1 LRQLLNHR
9 SRPRLFEAECRGC
22 FLRVAANLL
31 MRKMF
36 KTREIEMLI
45 DRVDGTLM
53 VLALAV
59 DDLVI
64 LRDELKKLVES
75 LKESGETAL
84 QKVLEALPQKVMGLV
99 SLSQTEEYITINLKR
114 RLNPEDFKLLAS
126 VAINMLK
133 GEYVSTKNGGYFM
146 IRKKG

>member
-1 LRQLLNHR
+1 M
-9 SRPRLFEAECRGC
+9 S
-22 FLRVAANLL
+22 
-31 MRKMF
+31 
-36 KTREIEMLI
+36 KTREVKMLI

-53 VLALAV
+53 VLALAI

-75 LKESGETAL
+75 LKVGGEKAF

-99 SLSQTEEYITINLKR
+99 SLSQTEDYITINLKR

-126 VAINMLK
+126 VAINVLK